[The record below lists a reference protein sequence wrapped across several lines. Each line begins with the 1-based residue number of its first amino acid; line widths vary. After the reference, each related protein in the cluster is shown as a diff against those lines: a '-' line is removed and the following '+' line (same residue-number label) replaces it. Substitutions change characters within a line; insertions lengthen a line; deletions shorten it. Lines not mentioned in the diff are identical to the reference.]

1 MFRCDRRAWS
11 RQHPLI
17 SLFCL
22 FGSVWDGI
30 VFLVGLC
37 DCVIDID
44 GQCLESNGMDLQ
56 SQLDSIDWLVD

>member
-17 SLFCL
+17 SLSL
-22 FGSVWDGI
+22 FVFFGWFGLVWNGI

-44 GQCLESNGMDLQ
+44 GRCLESNGIEWNRF
-56 SQLDSIDWLVD
+56 SIST